1 MTSPHSARELI
12 EDHALK
18 RVPDQ
23 DRHGWLDI
31 SWNTAGIVTT
41 LAALFTGA
49 LATFIAGLKL
59 GLLAGCIVA
68 VIGGTLGWGVGH
80 VAYKTG
86 LSSTVMS
93 RYYGFGLKGSVVGS
107 VIFGFMIIGFIAVE
121 NILLYKGFLFYFATE
136 DTLANRFMIYGI
148 LTITWILLTAY
159 GFKSV
164 TRVSS
169 VMLIAFL
176 AVLVYMMFDII
187 LASGQSWREVLSF
200 GTQLPPDA
208 LRDLGAMTPVSKFIT
223 CLNLLM
229 GSAGALALIDADLGR
244 YARSSADIGIAA
256 YIGNFCLDILMVLI
270 GGIILFAGMPA
281 LIDYYV
287 NIVGLMP
294 EQAGQVTFEST
305 DRIAVAFILFGGV
318 LGFFLMVA
326 AQVKAQVLNTYSSSL
341 SLANLFDAVF
351 AWRPGRLFFVVLANL
366 LSLLF
371 LYGEILKWF
380 YEFLV
385 SLGVLTTCF
394 GGIMLS
400 DYFLVRP
407 MLDQN
412 RIDRY
417 GMDNVNWAGVLSIF
431 LAYGLAHF
439 VLNSIIPVEFMTS
452 LAVSFLVYP
461 VLRIVVFRPKY
472 HAPAQ
477 ASAEAQ
483 SH

>member
-1 MTSPHSARELI
+1 M
-12 EDHALK
+12 
-18 RVPDQ
+18 
-23 DRHGWLDI
+23 
-31 SWNTAGIVTT
+31 
-41 LAALFTGA
+41 GA
-49 LATFIAGLKL
+49 I
-59 GLLAGCIVA
+59 
-68 VIGGTLGWGVGH
+68 
-80 VAYKTG
+80 
-86 LSSTVMS
+86 
-93 RYYGFGLKGSVVGS
+93 
-107 VIFGFMIIGFIAVE
+107 
-121 NILLYKGFLFYFATE
+121 
-136 DTLANRFMIYGI
+136 
-148 LTITWILLTAY
+148 
-159 GFKSV
+159 
-164 TRVSS
+164 
-169 VMLIAFL
+169 
-176 AVLVYMMFDII
+176 
-187 LASGQSWREVLSF
+187 
-200 GTQLPPDA
+200 
-208 LRDLGAMTPVSKFIT
+208 TPVSKFIT

-229 GSAGALALIDADLGR
+229 GAAGALALIDADLGR

-256 YIGNFCLDILMVLI
+256 YIGSFCLDILMVVI

-287 NIVGLMP
+287 NVVGLIP
-294 EQAGQVTFEST
+294 EQAGQVAFEST
-305 DRIAVAFILFGGV
+305 DRIAAAFIIFGGV

-385 SLGVLTTCF
+385 SLGILTTCF
-394 GGIMLS
+394 GSIMLS

-407 MLDQN
+407 MLDHNQ
-412 RIDRY
+412 IDRY

-483 SH
+483 SR